1 MLASAG
7 TFVKLVPQK
16 LYCYLELLWMFER
29 ITQYLYASCYA
40 YSKLANLY
48 CCCGL
53 EPQIC
58 NFLSLR
64 HFHPPQLFQEK
75 KRQCNQLGVVCSV
88 WVAEKLETQR
98 ASFRKGSGAG
108 GWLHGTCVW
117 TLWSPWKTRGGGWRL
132 WACRH
137 SRHILSL
144 HTAWAGMEAFLAW
157 DTWSGWGLNKTGRC
171 LGWQA

>member
-98 ASFRKGSGAG
+98 ASFRKGSGCWRRAENGVPTSLAAG
-108 GWLHGTCVW
+108 YMAHVCGRSGAPGKPGEGGGDCGLVDILDTSWVYTQREQVWKPFWHGT
-117 TLWSPWKTRGGGWRL
+117 PD
-132 WACRH
+132 
-137 SRHILSL
+137 
-144 HTAWAGMEAFLAW
+144 LAE
-157 DTWSGWGLNKTGRC
+157 D
-171 LGWQA
+171 

>member
-108 GWLHGTCVW
+108 GGLRMEFPLRWLLATWRMCVD
-117 TLWSPWKTRGGGWRL
+117 TLEPLENPGRRVETVG
-132 WACRH
+132 
-137 SRHILSL
+137 LS
-144 HTAWAGMEAFLAW
+144 TF
-157 DTWSGWGLNKTGRC
+157 
-171 LGWQA
+171 